1 MVMFGGV
8 EVEEVEVGP
17 PLLVE
22 SNKLDCIV
30 GSTML
35 GRVQCMFA
43 AVALEV
49 EEAVPGS
56 LLLVENSKLDYTVE
70 SKMLDKVQ
78 DMLAAVWQKE
88 AQGL

>member
-1 MVMFGGV
+1 MFEGV

-22 SNKLDCIV
+22 NNKLDCIV

-35 GRVQCMFA
+35 GRVQRMFA

-49 EEAVPGS
+49 EEAASGS
-56 LLLVENSKLDYTVE
+56 LSLVENSKLDYTVE

-78 DMLAAVWQKE
+78 GMLTAVWQRE